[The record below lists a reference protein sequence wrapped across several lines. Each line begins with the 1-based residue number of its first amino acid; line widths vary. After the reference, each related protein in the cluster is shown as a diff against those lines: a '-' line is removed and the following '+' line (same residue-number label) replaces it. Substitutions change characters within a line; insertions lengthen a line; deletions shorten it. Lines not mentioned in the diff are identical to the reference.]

1 MSKAQWYYQSDVN
14 NNHEEYKGP
23 VTLYGMKQLYDSGVI
38 NDATN
43 VWCVEIDQWSK
54 IKSVSGLKQAIKD
67 ATEKK
72 EKEKVEKSSTVAST
86 PGSATTNNAT
96 TGVTSVAGM
105 KQGGLVTVA
114 LLVVVVVAM
123 LKLL

>member
-1 MSKAQWYYQSDVN
+1 MN

-72 EKEKVEKSSTVAST
+72 EEEKEKEKSSTVAST

-105 KQGGLVTVA
+105 KQGGVVTVA

-123 LKLL
+123 LQLL